1 MPNIASML
9 KEEIARISRKESRR
23 LVDPLKK
30 QLIAQRHAIA
40 ALKRERAELRRE
52 IASIAKGTKAVV
64 VSKSARVDET
74 QARFSPAGLRSL
86 RKKLGLSAQDLG
98 RLFGVGAQSVYNWEL
113 QKTRPRAAQLQRIA
127 KLRGMGK
134 RQVHRLLEAQGK

>member
-40 ALKRERAELRRE
+40 ALKRERDELRRE
-52 IASIAKGTKAVV
+52 IVALAKDTKRVV
-64 VSKSARVDET
+64 TSKPERVAET
-74 QARFSPAGLRSL
+74 HLRFSPAGLRSL

-113 QKTRPRAAQLQRIA
+113 NKVSPRPAQLQRIA
-127 KLRGMGK
+127 RLRGMGK
-134 RQVHRLLEAQGK
+134 REVHRLLETQHK

>member
-9 KEEIARISRKESRR
+9 KEEMARISRKESRR

-40 ALKRERAELRRE
+40 ALKREIAALAKDTKRVVTSKPERVAETHL
-52 IASIAKGTKAVV
+52 
-64 VSKSARVDET
+64 
-74 QARFSPAGLRSL
+74 RFSPAGLRSL

-113 QKTRPRAAQLQRIA
+113 NKVSPRPAQLQRIA
-127 KLRGMGK
+127 RLRGMGK
-134 RQVHRLLEAQGK
+134 REVHRLLETQHK